1 MLDVIDPGHGGSD
14 PGAVYNGRQ
23 EKDDVLRLG
32 KAVGALLEA
41 RGVDVVYTRE
51 GDIYETPFKKAQDGN
66 SVGADYFVSI
76 HRNSSE
82 YPNQYSGA
90 EVLVYSDSGVRR
102 ELANNI
108 LEGMERAGLK
118 NLGIDERKDLVVLR
132 RTQMPAVLVEAGF
145 INSDKDNETFDK
157 NFDELAR
164 GIANGILQTLGYP
177 VYTSPASATAD
188 MWVDAGNMGNSG
200 NTDDMSNAGDF
211 MDNGNM
217 GNMNNAGNASGMGN
231 MGNAG
236 NVNGMGGIGSAGNA
250 NGMGNTNGIGNTNG
264 MGSMGNVGNTNCMG
278 NMGNAGNVNTGGME
292 NVGNCGNMGRS
303 GNMENM
309 RNVPPSSDDMN
320 NMNNNTWWGNGM
332 MNDGMSMD
340 NNMSMDRGQNNRMSN
355 GRNMMGGNQ
364 PSGMSPDNMSG
375 YGVRGEERF
384 YDESA
389 EIFNEPGTRSCNCQC
404 PDVLYRVQV
413 GAYRNKDNADRML
426 NSLLIDG
433 FPAFIVFDDGL
444 YKVQVGAY
452 RNLSN
457 AIAMEYKLRQ
467 YRYNTYITTK

>member
-1 MLDVIDPGHGGSD
+1 MLVVIDPGHGGSD

-108 LEGMERAGLK
+108 LEGMEKAGLK

-145 INSDKDNETFDK
+145 INSDKDNETFDR

-164 GIANGILQTLGYP
+164 GIANGILQTLGLP
-177 VYTSPASATAD
+177 VYTSSASATAD
-188 MWVDAGNMGNSG
+188 MWMDDGNMGDTG
-200 NTDDMSNAGDF
+200 NVPQMPPSDD
-211 MDNGNM
+211 
-217 GNMNNAGNASGMGN
+217 

-236 NVNGMGGIGSAGNA
+236 RM
-250 NGMGNTNGIGNTNG
+250 
-264 MGSMGNVGNTNCMG
+264 
-278 NMGNAGNVNTGGME
+278 
-292 NVGNCGNMGRS
+292 
-303 GNMENM
+303 
-309 RNVPPSSDDMN
+309 PSSDDMADYG
-320 NMNNNTWWGNGM
+320 T
-332 MNDGMSMD
+332 
-340 NNMSMDRGQNNRMSN
+340 RGS
-355 GRNMMGGNQ
+355 
-364 PSGMSPDNMSG
+364 
-375 YGVRGEERF
+375 ERF

-426 NSLLIDG
+426 NSLLVDG

>member
-1 MLDVIDPGHGGSD
+1 MLVVIDPGHGGSD

-108 LEGMERAGLK
+108 LEGMEKAGLK

-145 INSDKDNETFDK
+145 INSDKDNETFDR

-164 GIANGILQTLGYP
+164 GIANGILQTLGLS
-177 VYTSPASATAD
+177 VYTSSASATAD
-188 MWVDAGNMGNSG
+188 MWMDDGNMGDTG
-200 NTDDMSNAGDF
+200 NVPQMPPSDD
-211 MDNGNM
+211 
-217 GNMNNAGNASGMGN
+217 

-236 NVNGMGGIGSAGNA
+236 RMPSA
-250 NGMGNTNGIGNTNG
+250 
-264 MGSMGNVGNTNCMG
+264 
-278 NMGNAGNVNTGGME
+278 
-292 NVGNCGNMGRS
+292 
-303 GNMENM
+303 
-309 RNVPPSSDDMN
+309 DDMADYG
-320 NMNNNTWWGNGM
+320 T
-332 MNDGMSMD
+332 
-340 NNMSMDRGQNNRMSN
+340 RGS
-355 GRNMMGGNQ
+355 
-364 PSGMSPDNMSG
+364 
-375 YGVRGEERF
+375 ERF

-426 NSLLIDG
+426 NSLLVDG

>member
-1 MLDVIDPGHGGSD
+1 MAKQNSVIIDPGHGGSD

-108 LEGMERAGLK
+108 LEGMEKAGLK

-145 INSDKDNETFDK
+145 INSDKDNETFDR

-164 GIANGILQTLGYP
+164 GIANGILQTLGLS
-177 VYTSPASATAD
+177 VYTSSASATAD
-188 MWVDAGNMGNSG
+188 MWMDDGNMGDTG
-200 NTDDMSNAGDF
+200 NVPQMPPSDD
-211 MDNGNM
+211 
-217 GNMNNAGNASGMGN
+217 

-236 NVNGMGGIGSAGNA
+236 RMPSA
-250 NGMGNTNGIGNTNG
+250 
-264 MGSMGNVGNTNCMG
+264 
-278 NMGNAGNVNTGGME
+278 
-292 NVGNCGNMGRS
+292 
-303 GNMENM
+303 
-309 RNVPPSSDDMN
+309 DDMADYG
-320 NMNNNTWWGNGM
+320 T
-332 MNDGMSMD
+332 
-340 NNMSMDRGQNNRMSN
+340 RGS
-355 GRNMMGGNQ
+355 
-364 PSGMSPDNMSG
+364 
-375 YGVRGEERF
+375 ERF

-426 NSLLIDG
+426 NSLLVDG

>member
-1 MLDVIDPGHGGSD
+1 MLVVIDSGHGGSD

-41 RGVDVVYTRE
+41 RGIDVVYTRE

-90 EVLVYSDSGVRR
+90 EVLVYSDSGIRR

-108 LEGMERAGLK
+108 LDGMEMAGLK

-145 INSDKDNETFDK
+145 INSDKDNETFDR
-157 NFDELAR
+157 NFDELAQ
-164 GIANGILQTLGYP
+164 GIANGILKTLGYP
-177 VYTSPASATAD
+177 VYTSSASATAD
-188 MWVDAGNMGNSG
+188 MW
-200 NTDDMSNAGDF
+200 DDMENRQ
-211 MDNGNM
+211 DNNGQRDDGQNM
-217 GNMNNAGNASGMGN
+217 P
-231 MGNAG
+231 
-236 NVNGMGGIGSAGNA
+236 V
-250 NGMGNTNGIGNTNG
+250 
-264 MGSMGNVGNTNCMG
+264 
-278 NMGNAGNVNTGGME
+278 
-292 NVGNCGNMGRS
+292 
-303 GNMENM
+303 
-309 RNVPPSSDDMN
+309 DDM
-320 NMNNNTWWGNGM
+320 
-332 MNDGMSMD
+332 
-340 NNMSMDRGQNNRMSN
+340 
-355 GRNMMGGNQ
+355 
-364 PSGMSPDNMSG
+364 PG
-375 YGVRGEERF
+375 YGNRGSERF

-389 EIFNEPGTRSCNCQC
+389 EIYDEPGTRSCNCQC
-404 PDVLYRVQV
+404 QDVLYRVQV

-426 NSLLIDG
+426 NLLLVDG

>member
-1 MLDVIDPGHGGSD
+1 MLVVIDPGHGGSD

-41 RGVDVVYTRE
+41 KGINVVYTRE

-90 EVLVYSDSGVRR
+90 EVLVYSDNGIRK

-108 LEGMERAGLK
+108 LDGMEMAGLK

-132 RTQMPAVLVEAGF
+132 RTRMPAVLVEAGF
-145 INSDKDNETFDK
+145 INSDKDNETFDR
-157 NFDELAR
+157 NFDELAQ
-164 GIANGILQTLGYP
+164 GIANGILKTLGYP
-177 VYTSPASATAD
+177 VYTSSASATAD
-188 MWVDAGNMGNSG
+188 MW
-200 NTDDMSNAGDF
+200 DDMENGQD
-211 MDNGNM
+211 DNGRRDDGQNK
-217 GNMNNAGNASGMGN
+217 
-231 MGNAG
+231 
-236 NVNGMGGIGSAGNA
+236 
-250 NGMGNTNGIGNTNG
+250 
-264 MGSMGNVGNTNCMG
+264 
-278 NMGNAGNVNTGGME
+278 
-292 NVGNCGNMGRS
+292 
-303 GNMENM
+303 
-309 RNVPPSSDDMN
+309 PLDDM
-320 NMNNNTWWGNGM
+320 
-332 MNDGMSMD
+332 
-340 NNMSMDRGQNNRMSN
+340 
-355 GRNMMGGNQ
+355 
-364 PSGMSPDNMSG
+364 PG
-375 YGVRGEERF
+375 YGNRGSERF

-389 EIFNEPGTRSCNCQC
+389 EIYDEPGTRSCSCQC

-426 NSLLIDG
+426 NSLLVDG